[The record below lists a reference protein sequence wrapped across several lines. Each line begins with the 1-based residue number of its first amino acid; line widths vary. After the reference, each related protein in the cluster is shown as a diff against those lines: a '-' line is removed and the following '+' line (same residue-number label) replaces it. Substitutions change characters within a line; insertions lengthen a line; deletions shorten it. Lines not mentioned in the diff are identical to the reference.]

1 MTGRAIDTAEFKAGN
16 VSDGSVKHDF
26 KISVD
31 NSTDVVG
38 TVIKVKAFDS
48 ENGKLVQK
56 ELTVVDG
63 LSEYSLAF
71 DSENGPANKENTV
84 NVTVV
89 DEDGN
94 VVDVDGAKIYAYVDG
109 KSVEDANVEANT
121 NTDNTVN
128 NGKGVIKLYS
138 DVETKADI
146 VVAVVDPKGANNNAI
161 YAGTLSYTFGKENV
175 NAEKSV
181 VMTIGSSDLVVDNNI
196 VTGDAAPY
204 VADNR
209 TMVPI
214 RALTESFGAKVDY
227 DNDAKTVTI
236 VDGDTTIVMTIGETT
251 YTVNGEEKTM
261 DVAPVIGS
269 SDRTYVPV
277 RFVAEALG
285 YEVTALYA
293 ADGTTSS
300 VVFQK

>member
-1 MTGRAIDTAEFKAGN
+1 M
-16 VSDGSVKHDF
+16 
-26 KISVD
+26 
-31 NSTDVVG
+31 
-38 TVIKVKAFDS
+38 
-48 ENGKLVQK
+48 
-56 ELTVVDG
+56 TVVDG

-121 NTDNTVN
+121 NADNTVN

-161 YAGTLSYTFGKENV
+161 YAGTLSYTFGKEDI

-181 VMTIGSSDLVVDNNI
+181 VMTIGSADFVVDNEI
-196 VTGDAAPY
+196 VNGDAAPY
-204 VADNR
+204 VADSR

-214 RALTESFGAKVDY
+214 RALSESFGAEVDFK
-227 DNDAKTVTI
+227 DNVVTI

-269 SDRTYVPV
+269 GDRTYVPV
-277 RFVAEALG
+277 RFVGEALG